1 MYNKDKKWFKE
12 GIKYFKKD
20 DFDKG
25 IEAFKHSLEIDP
37 KNSDCWYILGSCYS
51 EKKEYDKAINAL
63 NKCLEIKFDIELY
76 EKLKHIEKSFTL
88 EERGILLLILM
99 KRYAQAIEKLKKC
112 KRIAKE
118 AYYDNFLKS
127 IDNLFKKIDSLEKIK
142 KEEERKERRR
152 EEYRKKEEQRK
163 KEVEIKAKEQ
173 EKKDKE
179 LEEIKENLD
188 AFQKGINNLDLI
200 KNIQSM
206 TNINTD
212 FWPYQNKRSKIMNE
226 LQALYQKYKD
236 NEVIKDKIID
246 FVVQYYSQYL
256 EFDPYSVDSPY
267 FPTYFK
273 SMMTIDFSYLNEWK
287 DNYARDSDKI
297 KRLHKSL
304 GEIDYDSQL
313 DQILR
318 KKSEEVKEL
327 IFDVPVQ
334 NLYNF
339 LLDFSNVIIDPNMSK
354 IEGPNENEYTLK
366 CSFGPLHFK
375 FIVKEQNRKI
385 VYEYDFL
392 QSNYGERGKAH
403 LDFIEISPGSVKLK
417 IKNEIQEL
425 SKTRRETMM
434 DQTFFGDY
442 IKSYIDLNLGK
453 LVAKQVQ
460 TIISEKSFDDLT
472 MKHYKMIEEKIKDM
486 DEDISKLEQKFYEIK
501 APLTLDTF
509 DCPKCGANLNIIS
522 KNEEIIIC
530 KYCKT
535 PFLINWQKD

>member
-1 MYNKDKKWFKE
+1 
-12 GIKYFKKD
+12 
-20 DFDKG
+20 
-25 IEAFKHSLEIDP
+25 
-37 KNSDCWYILGSCYS
+37 
-51 EKKEYDKAINAL
+51 
-63 NKCLEIKFDIELY
+63 
-76 EKLKHIEKSFTL
+76 
-88 EERGILLLILM
+88 
-99 KRYAQAIEKLKKC
+99 
-112 KRIAKE
+112 
-118 AYYDNFLKS
+118 
-127 IDNLFKKIDSLEKIK
+127 
-142 KEEERKERRR
+142 
-152 EEYRKKEEQRK
+152 
-163 KEVEIKAKEQ
+163 
-173 EKKDKE
+173 
-179 LEEIKENLD
+179 
-188 AFQKGINNLDLI
+188 
-200 KNIQSM
+200 M

-212 FWPYQNKRSKIMNE
+212 FGPYQIKRSKIMNE
-226 LQALYQKYKD
+226 LQTFYQKNKD

-267 FPTYFK
+267 FTTYFK
-273 SMMTIDFSYLNEWK
+273 SMMTIDFSNLNEWK
-287 DNYARDSDKI
+287 DNFARDSDKI

-304 GEIDYDSQL
+304 GAIDYDSQL
-313 DQILR
+313 DQILK

-327 IFDVPVQ
+327 IFNVPIQ

-339 LLDFSNVIIDPNMSK
+339 LLDFSNVIIDPNISK

-366 CSFGPLHFK
+366 CFYGPLHFK
-375 FIVKEQNRKI
+375 IIVKEQYNRI

-392 QSNYGERGKAH
+392 KSNFGERGKAH
-403 LDFIEISPGSVKLK
+403 LDFIKISPGSVKLK
-417 IKNEIQEL
+417 IKNEILEL
-425 SKTRRETMM
+425 SKTRKETMVT
-434 DQTFFGDY
+434 QTFFGDSV
-442 IKSYIDLNLGK
+442 KSYINLNLGK
-453 LVAKQVQ
+453 LVAEQVQ